1 MGNIMTDSTTGIAA
15 IDVHAHYGI
24 YHDESANKV
33 QTRFMNRD
41 GATVAALARQA
52 RTQYTVVSPLLGLL
66 PRGGADPVAGNIEAE
81 QVVSATPGLLQWAIV
96 HPQQPETF
104 AQARRL
110 LQLPRCVGIKIHP
123 EEHRY
128 PIAEY
133 GQTLF
138 EFAAEQG
145 AVLLA
150 HSGDELSKPAD
161 FVPFADRFPQVRL
174 IVAHLGNGG
183 GAAGDS
189 TLQVRAVQAARY
201 GNIYTDTSSARS
213 LMPGLIEWAVEE
225 VGAER
230 ILYGTDSPLYF
241 AASQRA
247 RIDHAELSVAEK
259 RLILREN
266 AEELLG
272 LNAAALERA

>member
-24 YHDESANKV
+24 YHDESANEV

-96 HPQQPETF
+96 HPLQQETF
-104 AQARRL
+104 VQARRL

-123 EEHRY
+123 EEHQY

-133 GQTLF
+133 GQALF

-150 HSGDELSKPAD
+150 HSGDELSKPAG

>member
-1 MGNIMTDSTTGIAA
+1 MTDSTNDIAA

-24 YHDESANKV
+24 YHDESASEA
-33 QTRFMNRD
+33 QRRFMNGD
-41 GATVAALARQA
+41 GATVAARARQT
-52 RTQYTVVSPLLGLL
+52 RTQYTIVSPLLGLF
-66 PRGGADPVAGNIEAE
+66 PRGGADPVAGNTEAE
-81 QVVSATPGLLQWAIV
+81 RVVAATPGLLQWAIV
-96 HPQQPETF
+96 HPLQQETF

-128 PIAEY
+128 PIAEN
-133 GQTLF
+133 GQALF

-189 TLQVRAVQAARY
+189 TLQVRAMQAARH

-213 LMPGLIEWAVEE
+213 LMSGLIEWAVDE

-241 AASQRA
+241 AAAQRA
-247 RIDHAELSVAEK
+247 RIDHAELNPAEK

-266 AEELLG
+266 AVELLG
-272 LNAAALERA
+272 LNAVALERA

>member
-1 MGNIMTDSTTGIAA
+1 MKLMTDSTTGIAA

-24 YHDESANKV
+24 YHDESANEV

-96 HPQQPETF
+96 HPLQQETF

-138 EFAAEQG
+138 EFAAEQE

>member
-24 YHDESANKV
+24 YHDESANEV

-96 HPQQPETF
+96 HPLQQETF
-104 AQARRL
+104 VQARRL

-123 EEHRY
+123 EEHQY

-133 GQTLF
+133 GQALF

>member
-24 YHDESANKV
+24 YHDESANEV

-96 HPQQPETF
+96 HPLQPETF

-123 EEHRY
+123 EEHQY

-133 GQTLF
+133 GQALF

-150 HSGDELSKPAD
+150 HSGDELSKPAG